1 MEINLEKYQELAD
14 FVKLTLEVKDEIHA
28 AELEIERCNLEDA
41 RQQIEQLR
49 IDNEALTRRKKF
61 FSVPVTDKFEIKKGI
76 PLPRS
81 KGKPRKYDLP
91 LEDLE
96 VDDNIHIPI
105 PKTKIAQEQKIIRNF
120 VLRFSYKNPNKKFTV
135 RQLADGI
142 GIWRIK

>member
-1 MEINLEKYQELAD
+1 ME
-14 FVKLTLEVKDEIHA
+14 
-28 AELEIERCNLEDA
+28 
-41 RQQIEQLR
+41 
-49 IDNEALTRRKKF
+49 
-61 FSVPVTDKFEIKKGI
+61 FEIKKGI

-91 LEDLE
+91 LVELE

-120 VLRFSYKNPNKKFTV
+120 VLRFTYKNPNKKFTV